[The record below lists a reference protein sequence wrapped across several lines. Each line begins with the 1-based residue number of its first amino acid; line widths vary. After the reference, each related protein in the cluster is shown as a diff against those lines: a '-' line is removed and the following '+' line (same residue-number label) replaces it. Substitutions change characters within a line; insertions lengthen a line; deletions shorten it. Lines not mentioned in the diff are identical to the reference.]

1 MWRLISLDGDVPHKS
16 KIIARNC
23 EEAVTANG
31 EQKGIRRMRYGGY
44 EMRVA
49 GCLEQDELGLKP
61 PLNRKT
67 ADVGG
72 AEP

>member
-1 MWRLISLDGDVPHKS
+1 M
-16 KIIARNC
+16 
-23 EEAVTANG
+23 TANG